1 MDSQRPYCLELMK
14 TIKLNIDDKVY
25 MLLKSCNS
33 KNFIIDGFIKRIIKC
48 IENGIKEYDM
58 QFKFQKDQKKP

>member
-25 MLLKSCNS
+25 MLLKSCSS
-33 KNFIIDGFIKRIIKC
+33 KNFIINGFLKRIIKC
-48 IENGIKEYDM
+48 IDNDIEEYDM
-58 QFKFQKDQKKP
+58 EFKFQKDKNNA

>member
-1 MDSQRPYCLELMK
+1 VK

-25 MLLKSCNS
+25 MLLKSCSS

-48 IENGIKEYDM
+48 IDGGIEEYDM
-58 QFKFQKDQKKP
+58 QFKFQREN